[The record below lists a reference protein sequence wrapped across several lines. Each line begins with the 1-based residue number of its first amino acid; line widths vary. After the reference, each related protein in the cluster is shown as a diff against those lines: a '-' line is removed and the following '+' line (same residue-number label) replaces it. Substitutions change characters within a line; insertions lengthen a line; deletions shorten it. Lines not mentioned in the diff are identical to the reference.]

1 MFSLGHGASPFAFAR
16 ALGPGTGHDELLLHM
31 QQKIAL
37 VETPVHGEGGSFGFD
52 VKQEQKIVRHA
63 STAQCLGSLRSSTRA
78 EFPALS

>member
-52 VKQEQKIVRHA
+52 VKQEQNCA
-63 STAQCLGSLRSSTRA
+63 TRLYGTM
-78 EFPALS
+78 FRKPAFINPR